1 MGLKRRNQGTTLGLE
16 QVLEGKFEEKNLQRE
31 IKDMTNQKYF
41 LEG

>member
-1 MGLKRRNQGTTLGLE
+1 MGLKRRNQGTTLRLE